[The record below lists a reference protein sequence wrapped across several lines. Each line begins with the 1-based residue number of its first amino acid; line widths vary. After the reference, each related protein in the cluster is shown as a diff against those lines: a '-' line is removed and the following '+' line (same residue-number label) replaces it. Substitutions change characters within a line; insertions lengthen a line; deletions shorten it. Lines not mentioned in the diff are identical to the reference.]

1 MTEKTE
7 CMKIEDVF
15 ISEEEYD
22 EVYSKHLVDMDKA
35 FKGFVLENKD
45 NEISFIILHQLIMY
59 LNDLITEL
67 EYFSIKE
74 HGVENID
81 ITVRRLLKYS
91 KEAIKEYDENV
102 FPVLYEK
109 MNGDVE

>member
-1 MTEKTE
+1 
-7 CMKIEDVF
+7 MKFEDVF
-15 ISEEEYD
+15 ISEEKYD

-35 FKGFVLENKD
+35 FKRFIWENKD
-45 NEISFIILHQLIMY
+45 NEISFIALHQLIMY

-91 KEAIKEYDENV
+91 KEAIEEYDMI
-102 FPVLYEK
+102 VLPFLDSK
-109 MNGDVE
+109 INGDIDD